1 MPAWGLA
8 ELALLLGDDSASSVT
23 TRGPLA
29 VQTMMVEPEPDD
41 AIVTDPSADA
51 AAQA

>member
-8 ELALLLGDDSASSVT
+8 LLVLLGDDSVSSVT

-41 AIVTDPSADA
+41 ASVTVPSADA